1 MAEFCAS
8 CGTKISS
15 DAAFCSKC
23 GAKVDSVNEEL
34 KGKGESLDHTAAA
47 QSPEQGF
54 QPVVRFLKSGVR
66 ILWGCIV
73 AIVIFL
79 LFSIWWEGG
88 ISPVQ
93 VIGSFISPP
102 PVSVTV
108 RQGLLSDAVVRV
120 TNTSDREITVTVK
133 IYREDRYDFATKRIP
148 AQNTKEFGALE
159 FKDGWKPQCGDKG
172 FVVVNYYRR
181 VVVFELGNDSYSSR
195 IQYGVPDDFPG
206 KASSNE

>member
-15 DAAFCSKC
+15 EAAFCSKC

-47 QSPEQGF
+47 HSPEQGF
-54 QPVVRFLKSGVR
+54 QPALRIFKSGVR
-66 ILWGCIV
+66 ILRGWIV
-73 AIVIFL
+73 GIAIFFL
-79 LFSIWWEGG
+79 FACWWEGG
-88 ISPVQ
+88 ISPEQ

-108 RQGLLSDAVVRV
+108 RKGLLSDAVVRV
-120 TNTSDREITVTVK
+120 ANTSDREITVTVK

-148 AQNTKEFGALE
+148 AQSTREFGALE
-159 FKDGWKPQCGDKG
+159 FKEGWKPQCGDKG
-172 FVVVNYYRR
+172 FVVVDYYRR
-181 VVVFELGNDSYSSR
+181 VVVFELGDDSYSSR

-206 KASSNE
+206 KVTSNE